1 MNPRIIK
8 EGNYSPSN
16 HNASSIVNGE
26 GIAPTVMENHGTV
39 TAIKIPAE
47 TICLNSKV
55 NGKQPSVQDRNYDP
69 EGIATACTTSFHPS
83 IAIPQATKQ
92 GYIEVEQG
100 GVFDA
105 AYPESTTR
113 RGRVQEGGKV
123 TPTICTSNELSL
135 YEGVKQLNKGDN
147 EQIDKANTREVLCL
161 LRKEIGE
168 EAHKQT
174 IGRLI
179 GVFKKEILRCG
190 MYEEGV
196 CKTREQSGL
205 HPSASFGKKDSLSNT
220 GQCGEMRDMR
230 ERKQCGYTPQGWE
243 LSEQFNREFNDV
255 MSQLPHEAASARE
268 CLLYLRRTCK
278 GEKSMQQTLLT
289 MEEVWR
295 SPSQAMEYIQ
305 PQHFRIRKLSSRECF
320 RLMGVSEENID
331 KIQAAGISN
340 AQQYKMAGNSI
351 VVDVLYH
358 IFRKMFVDKEESN
371 AELTLF

>member
-1 MNPRIIK
+1 LC
-8 EGNYSPSN
+8 
-16 HNASSIVNGE
+16 V
-26 GIAPTVMENHGTV
+26 
-39 TAIKIPAE
+39 
-47 TICLNSKV
+47 
-55 NGKQPSVQDRNYDP
+55 
-69 EGIATACTTSFHPS
+69 
-83 IAIPQATKQ
+83 
-92 GYIEVEQG
+92 
-100 GVFDA
+100 
-105 AYPESTTR
+105 
-113 RGRVQEGGKV
+113 
-123 TPTICTSNELSL
+123 

-161 LRKEIGE
+161 LLKEIGE

-190 MYEEGV
+190 MHEEGI

-220 GQCGEMRDMR
+220 GQCEEMRDMR
-230 ERKQCGYTPQGWE
+230 ESKKCGCASQGWE

-255 MSQLPHEAASARE
+255 MSQLPHEAASAKE

-305 PQHFRIRKLSSRECF
+305 PQHFRIRKLSPRECF
-320 RLMGVSEENID
+320 RLMGVTEENID

-358 IFRKMFVDKEESN
+358 IFRKMFVDKESDH